1 MTKNFIIGFLILVIA
16 LMLTL
21 SCGAAGSIGDQV
33 IVIGQ
38 NRIHDLYGAVNA
50 LEQNAGNAV
59 IYLNGPVTLNRQ
71 LEIPSNL
78 SGLKSVTLASYTN
91 SPVSVAMS
99 GSVLCA
105 NGVPFFV
112 DQNVSLTNGFL
123 VGGACNAQAGTVSV
137 DDSVLFING
146 SADFVIGGGLAM
158 GSGVVSSVKNVNV
171 IINGSA
177 NAVHGGGYAFNG
189 GTADVSGLANLIL
202 ARTGVVSN
210 ALYGGGYATGAGSN
224 APVSA
229 AHVIALGS
237 AKNLYQSSGLAEMG
251 GSAALGSY
259 NIELINNQ
267 TPQIQNPVY
276 QPVQQPIISP
286 DKTLVLYVGPNQQ
299 AQNFTDAVNM
309 LPMQNAGNVEFRIMG
324 NFRQENEVVIPAN
337 RGIVS
342 LIVTGNNNTR
352 MTVSWP
358 EDVGFYANGIP
369 TTIADSVVFKDGTLY
384 GGANV
389 RGGQQSNLQ
398 STYLEIAGTVNKVVA
413 GSKANGRQ
421 AVAHVGNT
429 MLVLRGKATG
439 WLYGGGAALYEGY
452 SAVDGTATM
461 AVAQGAKVELSV
473 SGGGYAFGDGAL
485 SVVNESN
492 MNIAGTI
499 VYAVFLGGY
508 ADQGSTAATA
518 GLSYL
523 NLEATGNVG
532 QSVWYGGRAF
542 TRSTVTLDTAQAQ
555 ISGRIGASVHRE
567 GRATDSGKVSTRVI
581 L

>member
-1 MTKNFIIGFLILVIA
+1 MTKNFSICFLTLVIA

-21 SCGAAGSIGDQV
+21 SCGAAGSVSDQV

-38 NRIHDLYGAVNA
+38 NGINDLYGAVNS
-50 LEQNAGNAV
+50 LRQNAGNAV
-59 IYLNGPVTLNRQ
+59 IYLNGSVSLNQ
-71 LEIPSNL
+71 QVEIPSNI
-78 SGLKSVTLASYTN
+78 SGLKSVTLASYTG
-91 SPVSVAMS
+91 SPVTVVMG
-99 GSVLCA
+99 GSVICA
-105 NGVPFFV
+105 NGIPLTV

-123 VGGACNAQAGTVSV
+123 VGGACNAQPGTVSV
-137 DDSVLFING
+137 EDSVLFVNG

-158 GSGVVSSVKNVNV
+158 GSGVVSSVKNVNI

-177 NAVHGGGYAFNG
+177 GTVHGGGYAFNG
-189 GTADVSGLANLIL
+189 GTADVSVLADLIL
-202 ARTGVVSN
+202 TQTGNVGN
-210 ALYGGGYATGAGSN
+210 ALYGGGYAAGAGSN

-229 AHVIALGS
+229 AHVIALGTVG
-237 AKNLYQSSGLAEMG
+237 NLYQNSGMAEMG
-251 GSAALGSY
+251 GSAALGTYS
-259 NIELINNQ
+259 IELINSQ
-267 TPQIQNPVY
+267 TPPNQMPVY
-276 QPVQQPIISP
+276 DPVQQPVISP
-286 DKTLVLYVGPNQQ
+286 DKTTVMYIGPNQQ
-299 AQNFTDAVNM
+299 AQNFTDAVNL
-309 LPMQNAGNVEFRIMG
+309 LPIQNAGNVEFRIMG
-324 NFRQENEVVIPAN
+324 NFRQENEVVIPVD

-369 TTIADSVVFKDGTLY
+369 TTIAESVVFKDGTLY

-389 RGGQQSNLQ
+389 RNGQQSNLQ
-398 STYLEIAGTVNKVVA
+398 STYLDIAGTVNKVVA
-413 GSKANGRQ
+413 GSKANGAQ

-429 MLVLRGKATG
+429 MLVLRGKASG
-439 WLYGGGAALYEGY
+439 WLYGGGAALYGGY

-461 AVAQGAKVELSV
+461 AVARGASVEMSV
-473 SGGGYAFGDGAL
+473 AGGGYAFGDRSQ

-508 ADQGSTAATA
+508 ADQGSTAATS

-555 ISGRIGASVHRE
+555 VSGRVGASVHRE

>member
-1 MTKNFIIGFLILVIA
+1 MTKNFSICFLTLVIA

-21 SCGAAGSIGDQV
+21 SCGAAGSKSDQV

-38 NRIHDLYGAVNA
+38 NGINDLYGAVNS
-50 LEQNAGNAV
+50 LGQNAGNAV
-59 IYLNGPVTLNRQ
+59 IYLNGSVSLNQ
-71 LEIPSNL
+71 QVEIPSNI
-78 SGLKSVTLASYTN
+78 SGLKSVTLASYTG
-91 SPVSVAMS
+91 SPVTVMMG
-99 GSVLCA
+99 GSVICA
-105 NGVPFFV
+105 NGIPLTV

-123 VGGACNAQAGTVSV
+123 VGGACNAQPGTVSV
-137 DDSVLFING
+137 EDSVLFVNG

-158 GSGVVSSVKNVNV
+158 GSGVVSSVKNVNI

-177 NAVHGGGYAFNG
+177 GTVHGGGYAFNG
-189 GTADVSGLANLIL
+189 GTADVSVLADLIL
-202 ARTGVVSN
+202 TQNGNVGN
-210 ALYGGGYATGAGSN
+210 ALYGGGYAAGAGSN

-229 AHVIALGS
+229 AHVIALGTVG
-237 AKNLYQSSGLAEMG
+237 NLYQNSGMAEMG
-251 GSAALGSY
+251 GSAALGTYS
-259 NIELINNQ
+259 IELINSQ
-267 TPQIQNPVY
+267 TPPNQMPVY
-276 QPVQQPIISP
+276 DPVQQPVISP
-286 DKTLVLYVGPNQQ
+286 DKTTVMYIGPNQQ
-299 AQNFTDAVNM
+299 AQNFTDAVNL
-309 LPMQNAGNVEFRIMG
+309 LPVQNAGNVEFRIMG
-324 NFRQENEVVIPAN
+324 NFRQENEVVIPVD
-337 RGIVS
+337 RGIIS

-369 TTIADSVVFKDGTLY
+369 TTIAESVVFKDGTLY

-389 RGGQQSNLQ
+389 RNGQQSNLQ
-398 STYLEIAGTVNKVVA
+398 STYLDIAGTVNKVVA
-413 GSKANGRQ
+413 GSKANGAQ

-429 MLVLRGKATG
+429 MLVLRGKASG
-439 WLYGGGAALYEGY
+439 WLYGGGAALYGGY

-461 AVAQGAKVELSV
+461 AVARGASVEMSV
-473 SGGGYAFGDGAL
+473 AGGGYAFGDRAQ

-508 ADQGSTAATA
+508 ADQGSTAATS

-555 ISGRIGASVHRE
+555 ISGRVGASVHRE